1 MSTEEA
7 PIEPRIIH
15 LRGRRIVLD
24 ADLARLYGV
33 TTGRFNEA
41 FKRNRRRFPSEFAF
55 QLTAAEFAG
64 LRTRGAMQAADLSEE
79 SRNLSQI
86 ATGSQRHRDP
96 RLRPWA
102 FTEHGAIM
110 AANVLRSDRAIEM
123 SVFVIRAF
131 VRLREQVGAN
141 NAILKRLAEI
151 DAILLRHD
159 SALRDLYQKIL
170 PLLQPPADPPKRRIG
185 FHSD

>member
-1 MSTEEA
+1 MTAAAA
-7 PIEPRIIH
+7 PVEPRIVL

-33 TTGRFNEA
+33 STGRFNEA
-41 FKRNRRRFPSEFAF
+41 FKRNRRRFPAEFAF
-55 QLTAAEFAG
+55 QLTGAEFAR
-64 LRTRGAMQAADLSEE
+64 LRMPGSLQATDRAEE
-79 SRNLSQI
+79 NPNLSQI
-86 ATGSQRHRDP
+86 ATGSQKHRDP

-110 AANVLRSDRAIEM
+110 AANILRSDRAIEM

-131 VRLREQVGAN
+131 VRLREHAAAN

-151 DAILLRHD
+151 DATLLRHD
-159 SALRDLYQKIL
+159 SALRELYQKIL
-170 PLLQPPADPPKRRIG
+170 PLLRPPADPPKRRIG